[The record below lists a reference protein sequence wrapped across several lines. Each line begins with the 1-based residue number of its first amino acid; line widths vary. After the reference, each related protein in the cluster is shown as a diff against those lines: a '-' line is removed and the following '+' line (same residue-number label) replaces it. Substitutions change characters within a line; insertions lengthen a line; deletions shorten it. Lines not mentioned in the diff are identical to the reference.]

1 MNFRRLPTQGAARLI
16 LLVSLLLIVTW
27 VIAVRGHAQAD
38 ESAVSN
44 CKIGSRSA
52 GVGFWTWEPGS
63 HVQVYVL
70 QDSFTSQE
78 LPYLTKA
85 LQLWDAVAESTGSRV
100 RLSYAGT
107 TATSL
112 ECENCLTVLRAKI
125 YNSKT
130 HHGGEIKAYGVIGT
144 QIIKYATITID
155 PKLSN
160 SNLSQAMAHEL
171 GHSFGL
177 LDCYD
182 CKAGSTVMRQF
193 AAINFS
199 NIAGPTS
206 CDVAQVRKA
215 YMELALHPR
224 TKPVAVVQDDEG
236 EEPVPDDTPLV
247 VPEP

>member
-1 MNFRRLPTQGAARLI
+1 MKALHRLPTPAALRLI
-16 LLVSLLLIVTW
+16 LLVTLLFMVTW
-27 VIAVRGHAQAD
+27 VMAVRGHTQAD
-38 ESAVSN
+38 GSTVSN

-70 QDSFTSQE
+70 QNSFTSDE

-85 LQLWDAVAESTGSRV
+85 VERWDAVGEFTGSRV
-100 RLSYAGT
+100 RITYAGT
-107 TATSL
+107 TVTSR
-112 ECENCLTVLRAKI
+112 ECENCVTILRGRI
-125 YNSKT
+125 YNQKT
-130 HHGGEIKAYGVIGT
+130 HHGGEIKAYGVVGT

-155 PKLSN
+155 PKVNNSKLSH
-160 SNLSQAMAHEL
+160 AVAHEV

-177 LDCYD
+177 LDCYT
-182 CKAGSTVMRQF
+182 CKRGSTVMRQF
-193 AAINFS
+193 AALSFS
-199 NIAGPTS
+199 DIAGPTP

-215 YMELALHPR
+215 YEALALRPA
-224 TKPVAVVQDDEG
+224 PVAVVPEDKG